1 MRQILNGVFVMTL
14 ATAVSAAYGDYP
26 ADKTWTANPAAPSG
40 TQRIQDQ
47 NGAFPGWDP
56 EIQSGSTVT
65 YNHPEIVG
73 NLAAERDILSPLPG
87 TGTPP
92 QPVRTKL
99 KYRSDRWTT
108 FDGTQKLSITWQMY
122 IPQVDPPPTYVFAA
136 VKIRNANYRLRLRLK
151 ENVTGQDGCL
161 LSGWV
166 ADKDGSS
173 GSITVTGG
181 KRVPN
186 SAAERYL
193 PMTMDAWHTIRVD
206 MDPNG
211 AWDAWIDGGGSDHKH
226 LSGTAASGGGNYIQF
241 GLTDGDAVVDKEFST
256 AYVAWGNGD
265 SQIPAPPSAT
275 QETCSNGNV
284 DDDGDGKAD
293 CADTDCDCSAVPP
306 ACGGI
311 DDQIFENFNVYFTP
325 DPVMSGRV
333 PPNWERAGYSVPGY
347 SDGDPTVP
355 PGASAHDLAPYS
367 ATPGPYYFF
376 DPGPYE
382 NAESDPDIK
391 DLVVG
396 QCIADCVALGNPQPY
411 CENACNNI
419 IPIANLIRPTQPL
432 HMNLDLWEVNP
443 ECIDKG
449 GTNESCYAGSIIV
462 QRPGKVDD
470 LASLPIDWTQPVT
483 LSVDVGG
490 IDLGTDDGRGGKWE
504 TAISYPGYQPQ
515 DASQSAIEWGHDSAT
530 GNTNYGTPDDYDTI
544 TLTLAP
550 GQGAPAGPT
559 TLILAVNFDYTDLD
573 LVNNRRNKIC
583 EAFFEN
589 VRISYLPDLTKPLIL
604 LDKVKLRHDIGVG
617 QAIPDDTFTI
627 TNGMSGTTLNYTATD
642 DADWLTLVN
651 GTGTSTGEPD
661 VVTVQY
667 DTAGMTSG
675 DYTGTI
681 TVTWPGMDKSPATI
695 TVRVH
700 VGPSIDLSTGVLNH
714 TVTIGE
720 NVPPATFTVT
730 NVGAGYLEYTIS
742 DGAGWLS
749 VSPDTFTPPGLA
761 NGESDQI
768 TVTYDTASLLVGT
781 YTATITVSDPNLPPA
796 SETIDVRV
804 VVTLARPDFDGDNDV
819 DQMDFAMFQACFSG
833 TGFPATA
840 GFCADL
846 ADLNGDAYVDSI
858 DNTLFE
864 GCASG
869 PGVPFNHDCLP

>member
-1 MRQILNGVFVMTL
+1 MRQILNGVFVTTL
-14 ATAVSAAYGDYP
+14 ATAVSAAYGDWP
-26 ADKTWTANPAAPSG
+26 ASKTYQADTGDPKLV
-40 TQRIQDQ
+40 TDED
-47 NGAFPGWDP
+47 GAFPGWVISDQDP
-56 EIQSGSTVT
+56 TWTQT
-65 YNHPEIVG
+65 P
-73 NLAAERDILSPLPG
+73 PG
-87 TGTPP
+87 TVGGLPAEQDQT
-92 QPVRTKL
+92 VDGKL
-99 KYRSDRWTT
+99 KYSTSGSDWTFT
-108 FDGTQKLSITWQMY
+108 PGVGVTTAIKWKVYISSSMMTSSSMPGVQIGNGTWRYQLAFKPKVAGTTS
-122 IPQVDPPPTYVFAA
+122 D
-136 VKIRNANYRLRLRLK
+136 
-151 ENVTGQDGCL
+151 CS

-166 ADKDGSS
+166 EADNTKIDA
-173 GSITVTGG
+173 GG
-181 KRVPN
+181 KRIPN
-186 SAAERYL
+186 DPSKRYL
-193 PMTMDAWHTIRVD
+193 PMTMDAWHTIRFQVSPD
-206 MDPNG
+206 G
-211 AWDAWIDGGGSDHKH
+211 AGGSKFDAWLDEDEGLSDWNHI
-226 LSGTAASGGGNYIQF
+226 SGTTTKDSG
-241 GLTDGDAVVDKEFST
+241 ST
-256 AYVAWGNGD
+256 YAQWGVLSTVSNTVAFATNFVAWGQDGEVPD
-265 SQIPAPPSAT
+265 LPFT
-275 QETCSNGNV
+275 TMELCSNGI
-284 DDDGDGKAD
+284 DDDGDWKAD
-293 CADTDCDCSAVPP
+293 CADSSCDCSPVPP
-306 ACGGI
+306 ECGGI
-311 DDQIFENFNVYFTP
+311 ANQIFENFNVYFTP

-333 PPNWERAGYSVPGY
+333 PPNWERAGYNVPGY

-432 HMNLDLWEVNP
+432 HMNLDLWKVNP

-667 DTAGMTSG
+667 NTAGMTSG

-742 DGAGWLS
+742 DDAGWLS